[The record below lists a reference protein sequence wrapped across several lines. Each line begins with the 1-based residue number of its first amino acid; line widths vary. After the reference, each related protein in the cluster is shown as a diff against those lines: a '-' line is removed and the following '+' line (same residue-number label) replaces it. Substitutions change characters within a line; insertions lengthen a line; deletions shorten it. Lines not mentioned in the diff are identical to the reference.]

1 MLSFFGNFFSSE
13 NPITMYL
20 KIGLVIIFVALVIG
34 VVVQY
39 NVISSKNEAIG
50 GLKEKQKEADATI
63 LALNKDIG
71 DLRDKRVEDQQ
82 SIIDMQQAYN
92 EAYLKYLNEKSSFEK
107 YKNENAVVYAKTSL
121 VEKKANAATL
131 RVFNE
136 IDCITGNCNDKSI
149 KR

>member
-1 MLSFFGNFFSSE
+1 M
-13 NPITMYL
+13 
-20 KIGLVIIFVALVIG
+20 KIRLQCTFVALVIG